1 MRESQF
7 NEPQFKA
14 RVQGLEVF
22 LLGMD
27 VVNLR
32 VLMDEVK
39 RKWAGCSLS
48 ERLLLFTA
56 AIDLYETNRRLRGE
70 SR

>member
-1 MRESQF
+1 MRATES
-7 NEPQFKA
+7 QFKA
-14 RVQGLEVF
+14 RVQGLEAF
-22 LLGMD
+22 LRGMA

-56 AIDLYETNRRLRGE
+56 AIDLYETNLRSKGE
-70 SR
+70 AR

>member
-1 MRESQF
+1 M
-7 NEPQFKA
+7 A
-14 RVQGLEVF
+14 
-22 LLGMD
+22 

-56 AIDLYETNRRLRGE
+56 AIDLYETNLRSKGE
-70 SR
+70 AR